1 MVIRFEA
8 GPLFK
13 RIYFLKCGHLA
24 LPARLHCP
32 KGDQINESLLHTHTY
47 TYTYM
52 LVVKCTPWTHVGGK
66 YTPILV
72 LVVKCIP
79 IHTCMPI
86 YIVCEHL
93 YSHDSHIG
101 LVDNEET
108 AHYRD
113 DEHQT
118 NDVD

>member
-1 MVIRFEA
+1 MDT
-8 GPLFK
+8 
-13 RIYFLKCGHLA
+13 CWW
-24 LPARLHCP
+24 
-32 KGDQINESLLHTHTY
+32 QIHTHT
-47 TYTYM
+47 
-52 LVVKCTPWTHVGGK
+52 CVGGQM
-66 YTPILV
+66 YT
-72 LVVKCIP
+72 
-79 IHTCMPI
+79 HTYMPI